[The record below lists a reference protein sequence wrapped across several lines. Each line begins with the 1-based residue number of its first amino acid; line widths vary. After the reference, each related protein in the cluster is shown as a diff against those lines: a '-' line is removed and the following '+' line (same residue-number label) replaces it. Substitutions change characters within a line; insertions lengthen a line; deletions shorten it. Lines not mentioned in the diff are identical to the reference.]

1 MKRKILLIILL
12 SLEFIMYFL
21 FTLCKVNVGLQSVP
35 PFNIIYI
42 IALWFLN
49 VTNSMMN
56 GLHLNSLFNA
66 MLGNELPNLNIF
78 LSIVF
83 FNIIFI
89 ILYIVIADVVTL
101 ITNNVRDK
109 KVRKIVA
116 KYELSSNEYD
126 KFNYKHYMSR
136 FPLKRPLSLIIP
148 LSFSLL
154 FIFTRFDATIC
165 NELNSVNKGGL
176 FVSKNVIEP
185 LFNELLKPID
195 FHAWLI
201 DVYRGYIGGIDTVF
215 RGFTWIE
222 YVFIVIGVIALLFI
236 WYGFFTLI
244 HLIIRKPCAK
254 YKANKDRIN
263 YVRKMEYIEYKLKNK
278 YKDETSIKSDEFMH
292 IVEKEQREAAREIAR
307 FKKNP
312 EDEQKEAR
320 DSELKKKAYYEE
332 IGQGVTD
339 LGVSNENPIDFDTPI
354 VERQVKY
361 ISDEEV
367 DIILDEEP
375 VIEIVEDDKEERNI
389 EFGRESV
396 FFERYQPDDFEIK
409 TVEEYS
415 GLSFRN
421 EVPPN
426 EEKEVEPIITENDN
440 LVENEDKEEKA
451 TINEEETLIEIKEDI
466 PSKEEH
472 IEEVIK
478 EDVSSNV
485 EHVEEEIKEE
495 VTPIEESDSS
505 NTLIE
510 TTNDVLEIKEDET
523 LSLDKNEEK
532 EEETIIEANNEDIVS
547 DTNEEKPVK
556 VDPFAKWR
564 GRRNAPGYGAKRVP
578 SFKELKEKL
587 KEDLK

>member
-1 MKRKILLIILL
+1 MKRKILLVILL
-12 SLEFIMYFL
+12 SLELLMYFL
-21 FTLCKVNVGLQSVP
+21 FILCKVNVGLQSVA
-35 PFNIIYI
+35 PFNAVY
-42 IALWFLN
+42 AVANWFISI
-49 VTNSMMN
+49 TNSMMN
-56 GLHLNSLFNA
+56 GLHLNVLFNK
-66 MLGNELPNLNIF
+66 MLGNELPNFNTF
-78 LSIVF
+78 LAIVF

-89 ILYIVIADVVTL
+89 ILYAVITYIITL
-101 ITNNVRDK
+101 ITNRVRDK

-116 KYELSSNEYD
+116 EYELSSNEYD
-126 KFNYKHYMSR
+126 RFDYRHYMSR
-136 FPLKRPLSLIIP
+136 FPLKRALSLIIP
-148 LSFSLL
+148 ILFILL

-165 NELNSVNKGGL
+165 NELNSMNKGGL
-176 FVSKNVIEP
+176 NVSKNIIEP

-195 FHAWLI
+195 FHVWLVS
-201 DVYRGYIGGIDTVF
+201 VYKGYIGGIDTIF

-222 YVFIVIGVIALLFI
+222 YVFIVLGGAILLI
-236 WYGFFTLI
+236 VWYGFFTLL
-244 HLIIRKPCAK
+244 HLILRKPYAK
-254 YKANKDRIN
+254 YKANLARRN
-263 YVRKMEYIEYKLKNK
+263 YARKMEYIEYKLKNK
-278 YKDETSIKSDEFMH
+278 YKDETSIKSDDFMH
-292 IVEKEQREAAREIAR
+292 IVEKEQREAARDIAR

-312 EDEQKEAR
+312 KEEQTQAR

-339 LGVSNENPIDFDTPI
+339 LGVSEENIISFDTPI

-415 GLSFRN
+415 GLTFKK

-426 EEKEVEPIITENDN
+426 EVKEEITIEEQVEP
-440 LVENEDKEEKA
+440 
-451 TINEEETLIEIKEDI
+451 
-466 PSKEEH
+466 SK
-472 IEEVIK
+472 
-478 EDVSSNV
+478 D
-485 EHVEEEIKEE
+485 EEIKEE
-495 VTPIEESDSS
+495 PILD
-505 NTLIE
+505 
-510 TTNDVLEIKEDET
+510 IKEDET
-523 LSLDKNEEK
+523 VQEIKEDSPIDEEQVVEERTVEEVVEKTDTVVEESIETQKVEAIEETTSNNK
-532 EEETIIEANNEDIVS
+532 EVEETIVEVRSEDIVS
-547 DTNEEKPVK
+547 NTTEDKPVK